1 MNSESETRNCYKPMT
16 KHYTEKEINIL
27 REMYD
32 RRCPAK
38 DIAKALGRTI
48 QSVYGATN
56 RYINTANPVFR
67 EYTTFDDI
75 DIDMLRAMVER
86 GATTKII
93 GGYFGITPHQVVYLM
108 RKYGIVRENW
118 PEGQLKKAIQLH
130 EEGYSYGKIAAEL
143 CMMTC
148 EVRYAIEKYMSE
160 RDNEENAEEDNENDG

>member
-48 QSVYGATN
+48 QSVYGATS

-118 PEGQLKKAIQLH
+118 TEGQLKKAIQMR
-130 EEGYSYGKIAAEL
+130 EDGCSYGRIAAEL
-143 CMMTC
+143 HLMTG
-148 EVRYAIEKYMSE
+148 EVIYAVNKYFSE
-160 RDNEENAEEDNENDG
+160 RDKKADIGEDRENDD